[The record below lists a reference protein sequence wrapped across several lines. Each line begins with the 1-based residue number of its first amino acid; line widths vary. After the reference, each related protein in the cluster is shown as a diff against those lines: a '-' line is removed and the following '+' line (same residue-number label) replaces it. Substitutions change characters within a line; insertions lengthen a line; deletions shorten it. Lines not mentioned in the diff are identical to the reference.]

1 MSESTPKPEVVGYRC
16 HKHGLVGYS
25 HACGTD
31 LECLVLQTDYKRLQA
46 DFETLDYQYSEAINK
61 AIPAIEDTVDHLWKA
76 LNRLLRECQ
85 WTRERNGYYV
95 ESRSGNG
102 DGVAHMLR
110 DAEDAHGRYV
120 HDHGE

>member
-1 MSESTPKPEVVGYRC
+1 MNINDYGRTHEELIAIMSMPDSSPWKPTIC
-16 HKHGLVGYS
+16 P
-25 HACGTD
+25 ACGASAQ
-31 LECLVLQTDYKRLQA
+31 VR
-46 DFETLDYQYSEAINK
+46 ETGLRNVAITGDENAGGHEFRASE
-61 AIPAIEDTVDHLWKA
+61 TVDLLWKT

-110 DAEDAHGRYV
+110 DAEEAHRRYV
-120 HDHGE
+120 HEHGE